1 MVNAVQVYTK
11 IFGAALVKSWC
22 SPSEIMVQPSEI
34 KVQPMKSW
42 FGHCRSYSTITYIE
56 LFCAHIIIYFVLAT
70 IMLHFSLIVH
80 NDKFHSKHIQQLE
93 ATTLE
98 KFRMMVKKVCQKSY
112 HQYNTAYLFDCLIK
126 FAYCIDGVSIGA
138 YLKTREKIFKS
149 CFLCYFKQSDF
160 G

>member
-1 MVNAVQVYTK
+1 MDSNAMVNAVQVYTK

-93 ATTLE
+93 AIHNGE
-98 KFRMMVKKVCQKSY
+98 GAGEGEESSPKVILPV
-112 HQYNTAYLFDCLIK
+112 QYCLP
-126 FAYCIDGVSIGA
+126 F
-138 YLKTREKIFKS
+138 
-149 CFLCYFKQSDF
+149 
-160 G
+160 